1 MGAAGGLRATLDA
14 MLANKAAY
22 RSPQAMGPEYLLY
35 FQKVIRSLREMP
47 RCTPEA
53 RVSNWPPPPV
63 LFFLFIFLESE
74 PRMTAR
80 VLDGLKIRDQIFL
93 ELKDEITRLA
103 TQGMRPGLA
112 AVLVG
117 DNPASQLYVKSKI
130 AACEQLGIASWLHTP
145 PSSVSTEQMLALVDQ
160 LNRDDNVDGIL
171 IQLPL
176 PRQVNTKK
184 ILEAVDP
191 AKDVDGFHPMN
202 LGKLVSGREGLVA
215 CTPAGCMEILRRNQ
229 ISIEGANAVVL
240 GRSDI
245 VGKPMALLL
254 MHANA
259 TVTIC
264 HSKTRDLP
272 NVVRRADI
280 VVAAMGKAGYVKA
293 DWLKPGSAVIDVG
306 TNKITDELEAE
317 ELLKNFPQRL
327 AKFREKG
334 SVLIGD
340 VHPDA
345 VNTAAA
351 LTPVPGGVGPMTI
364 TMLMSNTVKA
374 ARLRRSRAAVG
385 ATQ

>member
-1 MGAAGGLRATLDA
+1 
-14 MLANKAAY
+14 
-22 RSPQAMGPEYLLY
+22 
-35 FQKVIRSLREMP
+35 
-47 RCTPEA
+47 
-53 RVSNWPPPPV
+53 
-63 LFFLFIFLESE
+63 
-74 PRMTAR
+74 MTAR
-80 VLDGLKIRDQIFL
+80 VLDGLKIRDQVFA
-93 ELKDEITRLA
+93 ELKGEIGRLA
-103 TQGMRPGLA
+103 AQNIKPGLA

-117 DNPASQLYVKSKI
+117 DDPASHLYVKSKI
-130 AACEQLGIASWLHTP
+130 AACEQLGLASWLHTP
-145 PSSVSTEQMLALVDQ
+145 PASITTDEMLKLVDQ
-160 LNRDDNVDGIL
+160 LNRDNNVDGIL

-176 PRQVNTKK
+176 PKQVDTKK
-184 ILEAVDP
+184 VLEAVDP
-191 AKDVDGFHPMN
+191 AKDVDGFHPVN

-215 CTPAGCMEILRRNQ
+215 CTPAGCMEILRRNE
-229 ISIEGANAVVL
+229 IKIEGANAVVL

-272 NVVRRADI
+272 EVVRRADI
-280 VVAAMGKAGYVKA
+280 VVAAMGKAGYVQA

-306 TNKITDELEAE
+306 TNKVTNADETVS
-317 ELLKNFPQRL
+317 LLKNFPQRL

-334 SVLIGD
+334 SVLVGD

-345 VNTAAA
+345 ANTAGA

-374 ARLRRSRAAVG
+374 ARLRRERPAAK
-385 ATQ
+385 AAI